1 MQRLQDPPLLLQ
13 DLRACDGHPS
23 CASGAPAWKVSPLLA
38 CPGSQLVLEGAQP
51 TAGCAHASAP
61 WAHVVP
67 CPPGSLQ
74 RVHPGP
80 SCSLLCPGHTL
91 SRVLPAPYSGST
103 RALPAASALC
113 GLPVTEPGLG
123 WTLPSSADVSASPP
137 HALRTVLSLG
147 KVGPLGAVAVAVRGS
162 HPQIPVLK
170 THCLLWARG
179 ANSRVRP
186 TPGEVCIPLCR
197 PDRMVPARGTSGRP
211 QGPLDAVLGGQ
222 SSGSGLGP
230 ELEEEA
236 ARGFPVVPEL
246 PASRKPQASLR
257 CVQGAGVFHPHPR
270 PSAGCL
276 LLGTNTDQPV
286 RKGSFLA
293 GPPGGGQLGA
303 RGKGLGVGGETQ
315 AAAAVD

>member
-13 DLRACDGHPS
+13 ELRACDGHPS
-23 CASGAPAWKVSPLLA
+23 YASGAPAWKVSPLLA

-51 TAGCAHASAP
+51 AAGCAHTSVP

-80 SCSLLCPGHTL
+80 SCSLCPVWPSRHRAGAGLDSPIL
-91 SRVLPAPYSGST
+91 SR
-103 RALPAASALC
+103 C
-113 GLPVTEPGLG
+113 LG
-123 WTLPSSADVSASPP
+123 KPSSRPQDSAQFGQGRPTGHGRCGGQGFTPPDPRFKDTVSP
-137 HALRTVLSLG
+137 
-147 KVGPLGAVAVAVRGS
+147 VG
-162 HPQIPVLK
+162 
-170 THCLLWARG
+170 RG
-179 ANSRVRP
+179 ANSRARL
-186 TPGEVCIPLCR
+186 TPGEVCTPLCR
-197 PDRMVPARGTSGRP
+197 PDGAVPARGTSGCP

-230 ELEEEA
+230 KLGEEA

-257 CVQGAGVFHPHPR
+257 CVQGAGVFQPHLR
-270 PSAGCL
+270 TSAGCL

-293 GPPGGGQLGA
+293 GHPGGWKLGA
-303 RGKGLGVGGETQ
+303 GGKGLWVGWETQ